1 MERNVMTRVKNFV
14 VKYWQ
19 WIVMVI
25 TAIAFYLLGRSKD
38 AKQQQVKFY
47 EKWKELEEEQRQEVV
62 EDLADLV
69 DEKDASL
76 DENVLN
82 FEEKKAKIIEDAK
95 KISTEDFLKSKGIE
109 KEE

>member
-1 MERNVMTRVKNFV
+1 MTKIKNFV

-47 EKWKELEEEQRQEVV
+47 EKWKDLEEEQRQELV
-62 EDLADLV
+62 EDLADLG

-76 DENVLN
+76 EENVLN
-82 FEEKKAKIIEDAK
+82 FEEKKAKILEDAK
-95 KISTEDFLKSKGIE
+95 ETSTEDFLASKGIE
-109 KEE
+109 REE

>member
-1 MERNVMTRVKNFV
+1 MITKVKNFV

-19 WIVMVI
+19 WIVMLV

-47 EKWKELEEEQRQEVV
+47 EKWKELEEEQRQELV
-62 EDLADLV
+62 EDLGDLV
-69 DEKDASL
+69 EDKDASTA
-76 DENVLN
+76 ENILN
-82 FEEKKAKIIEDAK
+82 FEEKKAKIEEEAK
-95 KISTEDFLKSKGIE
+95 KVDTDDFLKSKGIE

>member
-1 MERNVMTRVKNFV
+1 MSWFSKIKNFV

-19 WIVMVI
+19 WIVMLV

-47 EKWKELEEEQRQEVV
+47 EKWKDLEEEQRQELV
-62 EDLADLV
+62 EDLGDLV
-69 DEKDASL
+69 EDKDASTS
-76 DENVLN
+76 ENILQ
-82 FEEKKAKIIEDAK
+82 FEEKKAKIEEDAK
-95 KISTEDFLKSKGIE
+95 KVNTDDFLKSKGIE

>member
-1 MERNVMTRVKNFV
+1 MTNIKNFV

-47 EKWKELEEEQRQEVV
+47 EKWKDLEEEQREEMVEDL
-62 EDLADLV
+62 EDLADQTH
-69 DEKDASL
+69 ASL
-76 DENVLN
+76 VQKRSRL
-82 FEEKKAKIIEDAK
+82 
-95 KISTEDFLKSKGIE
+95 
-109 KEE
+109 

>member
-1 MERNVMTRVKNFV
+1 MLTKVKNFV

-19 WIVMVI
+19 WIVMLI

-47 EKWKELEEEQRQEVV
+47 EKWKELEEEQRQEIV
-62 EDLADLV
+62 EDLGDLV
-69 DEKDASL
+69 EDKEASTA
-76 DENVLN
+76 ENILN
-82 FEEKKAKIIEDAK
+82 FEEKKAKIEEEAK
-95 KISTEDFLKSKGIE
+95 EIDTDDFLKSKGLE

>member
-1 MERNVMTRVKNFV
+1 MTWWTKIKNFV

-19 WIVMVI
+19 WIVMLI

-47 EKWKELEEEQRQEVV
+47 EKWKDLEEEQRQELV
-62 EDLADLV
+62 EDLGDLV
-69 DEKDASL
+69 EDKDASTS
-76 DENVLN
+76 ENILQ
-82 FEEKKAKIIEDAK
+82 FEEKKAKILEDAK
-95 KISTEDFLKSKGIE
+95 KVNTDDFLKSKGIE

>member
-1 MERNVMTRVKNFV
+1 MISKVKNFV

-47 EKWKELEEEQRQEVV
+47 EKWKDLEEEQRQELV
-62 EDLADLV
+62 EDLADLA

-76 DENVLN
+76 EENVLN
-82 FEEKKAKIIEDAK
+82 YEEKKAKILEEAK
-95 KISTEDFLKSKGIE
+95 EVDTEDFLASKGISRDE
-109 KEE
+109 D

>member
-1 MERNVMTRVKNFV
+1 MSWFLKIKNFV

-19 WIVMVI
+19 WIVMLI

-47 EKWKELEEEQRQEVV
+47 EKWKDLEEEQRQELV
-62 EDLADLV
+62 EDLGDLV
-69 DEKDASL
+69 EDKDASTS
-76 DENVLN
+76 ENILQ
-82 FEEKKAKIIEDAK
+82 FEEKKAKILEDAK
-95 KISTEDFLKSKGIE
+95 KVNTDDFLKSKGIE

>member
-1 MERNVMTRVKNFV
+1 MSWFLKIKNFV

-19 WIVMVI
+19 WIVMLI

-47 EKWKELEEEQRQEVV
+47 EKWKDLEQEQRQELV
-62 EDLADLV
+62 EDLGDLV
-69 DEKDASL
+69 EDKDASTS
-76 DENVLN
+76 ENILQ
-82 FEEKKAKIIEDAK
+82 FEEKKAKILEDAK
-95 KISTEDFLKSKGIE
+95 KVNTEEFLKSKGIE

>member
-1 MERNVMTRVKNFV
+1 MTWWTKIKNFV

-19 WIVMVI
+19 WIVMLI

-47 EKWKELEEEQRQEVV
+47 EKWKELEEEQRQELV
-62 EDLADLV
+62 EDLGDLV
-69 DEKDASL
+69 EDKDASTA
-76 DENVLN
+76 ENILN
-82 FEEKKAKIIEDAK
+82 FEEKKAKIEEEAK
-95 KISTEDFLKSKGIE
+95 KVNTDDFLKSKGIE